1 MPAYFVHRVLSRYSL
16 RASVHIVCRRRL
28 PTAVGRGGD
37 GDDVPIS
44 LGGCGKPA
52 GQHETLQTLYLF

>member
-1 MPAYFVHRVLSRYSL
+1 M
-16 RASVHIVCRRRL
+16 HIVCRRRL